1 MGEYDS
7 GLELGT
13 TREWLA
19 STSAMNKRD
28 YAGQYMDVEEAWIYT
43 VPLASATASF
53 STGSS
58 NVSVPL
64 APALRMRP
72 SKPEQKRPDNDSS
85 NAEL

>member
-1 MGEYDS
+1 MACIHERNEQARLCRSVHG
-7 GLELGT
+7 
-13 TREWLA
+13 
-19 STSAMNKRD
+19 
-28 YAGQYMDVEEAWIYT
+28 VEEAWIYT

-58 NVSVPL
+58 NESVPL
-64 APALRMRP
+64 APAPRMRP